1 MNTGIGAV
9 ALAKEQCAEERDDA
23 DISLASHHRILALS
37 VTGGFLDGLRLNFA
51 DGLNCIIGGRGTGK
65 TTVLE
70 FIRYLLCSDDPHE
83 RGKANK
89 DVVEE
94 NLKSGKIVLDIET
107 QSGVPYRIERSL
119 GEAAALFN
127 AKGDPITASLDRSR
141 LFKADIYGQNKIE
154 EIARNSRFQL
164 QLIDRFAEADVRR
177 VQEEIERIK
186 HTLRQ
191 KINEN
196 EQNEEALR
204 ECEHAVAELE
214 GINLKLDE
222 TKPSG
227 SPEADALAIAEKAKT
242 LRAREGEAMQTL
254 RDAVKG
260 VESEANRWQ
269 QHVANRCK
277 NVIDPPL
284 LQGANGAL
292 LSEIQNEM
300 TSFFQAFASLEA
312 QAVALSQKTDKAL
325 WAIAQKL
332 VQTHALQDQAYRDLA
347 SRVQQQSTQVKERQA
362 LQKRQM
368 ELLAKEKERVQRLE
382 TRGTLTQEIS
392 GLSAKLSDLRDE
404 RYSTRRS
411 VATDLTSKLSPHI
424 RVSVTQAADK
434 SLYEAELRDMLK
446 GSSIKYNTI
455 VPRLV
460 TSVFPSDLARFVRA
474 SDADSLMRQADINK
488 DQAQRII
495 GHFQQHSDLIAKLET
510 MEIDDLPR
518 IELQDGTEYKNS
530 AQLST
535 GQRCTVI
542 LPILLLQDERPLLID
557 QPEDNLDNA
566 FVYDTVVR
574 SVRGAKTSRQLI
586 FVTHNPNIPV
596 LGDAERVF
604 VLASDGQRGQ
614 MEVSGGVD
622 AVKEKIEHI
631 LEGGAEAFQQR
642 MRRYGH

>member
-1 MNTGIGAV
+1 MNKMSGAV
-9 ALAKEQCAEERDDA
+9 AIAEKENDAEA
-23 DISLASHHRILALS
+23 YPASHHRILALS
-37 VTGGFLDGLRLNFA
+37 VTGGFLDGLRFDFS

-70 FIRYLLCSDDPHE
+70 FIRYLLCSDDPQE

-89 DVVEE
+89 DVVDE
-94 NLKSGKIVLDIET
+94 NLKSGKVVLDIET

-164 QLIDRFAEADVRR
+164 QLIDRFAESEVRHA
-177 VQEEIERIK
+177 QEEIERVK
-186 HTLRQ
+186 NTLRQ

-204 ECEHAVAELE
+204 ECEHSVAELE
-214 GINLKLDE
+214 GINLKLE
-222 TKPSG
+222 ESKPSG
-227 SPEADALAIAEKAKT
+227 SPEADALAVAEKAKN
-242 LRAREGEAMQTL
+242 LRVREGTAMQTL
-254 RDAVKG
+254 RDAVQG
-260 VESEANRWQ
+260 VASEANRWH
-269 QHVANRCK
+269 QHVANKCK
-277 NVIDPPL
+277 NVIDPAL
-284 LQGANGAL
+284 LQGANGNL
-292 LSEIQNEM
+292 LSEVQQET
-300 TSFFQAFASLEA
+300 TSFFQSFASLEA
-312 QAVALSQKTDKAL
+312 QAVALSQKADKAL

-332 VQTHALQDQAYRDLA
+332 AQAHALQDQSYRDLSA
-347 SRVQQQSTQVKERQA
+347 RVQQQSTQVKERQT
-362 LQKRQM
+362 LQRRQM

-382 TRGTLTQEIS
+382 MRNALTQEIS

-404 RYSTRRS
+404 RYAARRD
-411 VATDLTSKLSPHI
+411 VATRLTSDLSPNI
-424 RVSVTQAADK
+424 RVSVTQAEDK
-434 SLYEAELRDMLK
+434 SAYDAELREMLK
-446 GSSIKYNTI
+446 NSGIRYSTI
-455 VPRLV
+455 APRLV
-460 TSVFPSDLARFVRA
+460 ASVFPADLARFVRA
-474 SDADSLMRQADINK
+474 GDADSLMRQGDISK

-495 GHFQQHSDLIAKLET
+495 AHFQQRSDLIAKLET

-518 IELQDGTEYKNS
+518 IELKDGSEYKNS

-574 SVRGAKTSRQLI
+574 SVRCAKTSRQLI
-586 FVTHNPNIPV
+586 SSLIPPTFPFWAMPNGFLSSRPT
-596 LGDAERVF
+596 
-604 VLASDGQRGQ
+604 ASAGSFRCPAALTR
-614 MEVSGGVD
+614 SKKRSNIFWR
-622 AVKEKIEHI
+622 AARKPSNN
-631 LEGGAEAFQQR
+631 A
-642 MRRYGH
+642 